1 MVDSSEL
8 RITYV
13 GGPTAIIEFGVLR
26 LITDPTFDPP
36 GGEYTTGPVTL
47 RKLEGPALAAASLG
61 NIDAVLLSH
70 DHHFDN
76 LDHAG
81 RSSLALAARV
91 LTTEEGAQ
99 RLGGNAVGLVPWNS
113 ITLEA
118 PGGRSLRITATPAR
132 HGPEGGDRGPVIG
145 FLLQFTD
152 AFDHTVYISGDTV
165 WYGGIEEVA
174 RRFPVKTAVLFMGA
188 ARVPDVSPANLTFT
202 AQEAILF
209 ARARLEAKIVPL
221 HFEGWKHFSESR
233 AEISRAFA
241 EAGLAERL
249 KWLKAGQPEII

>member
-13 GGPTAIIEFGVLR
+13 GGPTAIIEFGGLR
-26 LITDPTFDPP
+26 FITDPTFDPP

-47 RKLEGPALAAASLG
+47 RKLEGPALASGSLG
-61 NIDAVLLSH
+61 KIDAVLLSH

-81 RSSLALAARV
+81 RSMLASAARV
-91 LTTEEGAQ
+91 LTTQDGAQ
-99 RLGGNAVGLVPWNS
+99 RLGGHAVGLASWSS
-113 ITLEA
+113 IELKA
-118 PGGRSLRITATPAR
+118 PVGRSLRITATPAR

-145 FLLQFTD
+145 FLLQLTD
-152 AFDHTVYISGDTV
+152 ALDRAVYISGDTV
-165 WYGGIEEVA
+165 WYEGVEQVA
-174 RRFPVKTAVLFMGA
+174 QRFTVKTALLFMGA

-209 ARARLEAKIVPL
+209 ARARPEAKIVPL

-233 AEISRAFA
+233 AEVAHAFA

>member
-1 MVDSSEL
+1 MVDASEL

-13 GGPTAIIEFGVLR
+13 GGPTAIMEFGGLR

-47 RKLEGPALAAASLG
+47 RKLDGPALAAGSLG
-61 NIDAVLLSH
+61 RINAVLLSH

-81 RSSLALAARV
+81 RFLLASAARV
-91 LTTEEGAQ
+91 LTTQDGAQ
-99 RLGGNAVGLVPWNS
+99 RLGGNAVGLAPWGS
-113 ITLEA
+113 IELKS
-118 PGGRSLRITATPAR
+118 PVGRSLRITATPAR

-145 FLLQFTD
+145 FLLQLTD
-152 AFDHTVYISGDTV
+152 ALDRAIYISGDTV
-165 WYGGIEEVA
+165 WYEGVEQVA
-174 RRFPVKTAVLFMGA
+174 QRFPVKTAVLFMGA

-202 AQEAILF
+202 AREAILF
-209 ARARLEAKIVPL
+209 ARARPEAKIVPL

-233 AEISRAFA
+233 AEIAQAFT
-241 EAGLAERL
+241 EDGLAGRL